1 MKSLYSINKYFWKYR
16 LRLGLGIVFI
26 ILSNYFNILQP
37 EFVREAVDSVAAKFE
52 GSSDQLTPETK
63 SELLHS
69 TFILGLLIL
78 GAAILKGVFMFF
90 MRQTVIVMSRLI
102 EYDQKNEIFNQ
113 YQKLSQ
119 AFYRK
124 NNTGDLMNRISED
137 VSRVRMYIGPAVM
150 YTLNLLGIFSFV
162 IYSMISVSPKLT
174 LWVLLPLPILSV
186 SIYYV
191 NTIIYKKSDA
201 IQKKLSELTTFVQE
215 AFSGIRVMKAFG
227 VGRDSWNEF
236 SNENEEYRSKALS
249 LAKVD
254 ALFFPLMMLLV
265 GLSNLLVI
273 YIGGMEVIDGRLT
286 YGNIAQFIIY
296 VNMLTW
302 PVASLGW
309 VTSII
314 QRAAASQA
322 RINEFLEEEPE
333 IVNESQ
339 KPFHFGKG
347 IEIKN
352 MSFHYSSARK
362 EALKGIDLK
371 LEKGK
376 VLGVI
381 GSTGSGK
388 STLAA
393 LLLRLQDPSS
403 GEILIDGIPIS
414 EVNLDEYREKIG
426 YVPQDVFLF
435 SDSIEENIAFGLKD
449 EDRDF
454 SKIEDAAKAAA
465 VYSNVIDF
473 PKGFQTLLGERG
485 ISLSGGQKQRVA
497 IARAIVKN
505 PEFLILDDCLS
516 AVDTRT
522 EAEILANFRRIFEDK
537 TVLIISHRVSSVME
551 ADEIVVLEEGEIL
564 ERGNHAELLKKQGVY
579 AQLYD
584 KQSLQEEVAEEE
596 GIEQSNDL
604 LGS

>member
-1 MKSLYSINKYFWKYR
+1 M
-16 LRLGLGIVFI
+16 
-26 ILSNYFNILQP
+26 
-37 EFVREAVDSVAAKFE
+37 
-52 GSSDQLTPETK
+52 
-63 SELLHS
+63 
-69 TFILGLLIL
+69 
-78 GAAILKGVFMFF
+78 
-90 MRQTVIVMSRLI
+90 
-102 EYDQKNEIFNQ
+102 
-113 YQKLSQ
+113 
-119 AFYRK
+119 
-124 NNTGDLMNRISED
+124 
-137 VSRVRMYIGPAVM
+137 
-150 YTLNLLGIFSFV
+150 
-162 IYSMISVSPKLT
+162 
-174 LWVLLPLPILSV
+174 
-186 SIYYV
+186 
-191 NTIIYKKSDA
+191 
-201 IQKKLSELTTFVQE
+201 
-215 AFSGIRVMKAFG
+215 
-227 VGRDSWNEF
+227 
-236 SNENEEYRSKALS
+236 
-249 LAKVD
+249 
-254 ALFFPLMMLLV
+254 
-265 GLSNLLVI
+265 
-273 YIGGMEVIDGRLT
+273 
-286 YGNIAQFIIY
+286 
-296 VNMLTW
+296 
-302 PVASLGW
+302 
-309 VTSII
+309 
-314 QRAAASQA
+314 
-322 RINEFLEEEPE
+322 
-333 IVNESQ
+333 NESQ